1 MRILYKTTSLII
13 IVCMISLGEVN
24 PQSFPQKRIVGG
36 NEVKRAFW
44 PWMAA
49 LVKRNSPNLASGFFC
64 GGVLV
69 HRQWLLTSAHCVH
82 NYLPNEYTVALNV
95 HDLKTDQ
102 GDIYL
107 VRKHVIHPE
116 FNSMNLD
123 NDLALIQLKNAT
135 PYPVIESTLS
145 PSIEEGT
152 SGIVIGW
159 GQLSEYGN
167 FATTLQQVTVPIVSN
182 VSCQLA
188 FQKDPTEVQISSNV
202 ICAGEPE
209 GGKDACYGDSGGPLV
224 VHYLNRW
231 ILAGI
236 VSWGHGCARPDYYG
250 VYTRVSKYVYFIE
263 RNVPSI
269 TLTGQISFQSITGKE
284 NPISEPYALIKLLN
298 TEYMTYTDSNGYYSF
313 NVPSGIFSISIKA
326 DNYLPVIREINLC
339 QRKRVVLNESLQK
352 IVDGDFNADGTV
364 SLSDIIIML
373 KKIVKK

>member
-1 MRILYKTTSLII
+1 
-13 IVCMISLGEVN
+13 MISLGEVN